1 MRDTTEIGGSSALML
16 LDRSELH
23 GHYTPTFDNDKARNF
38 GTPARKGALKGLPVE
53 LPPIPDAL
61 LAKDA
66 KPLELSDLY
75 HACQVS
81 FVPAENMRRSS
92 IAFGQLATLP
102 PPETCEDGLKIVCLV
117 NPLIEAL
124 ESFHE
129 DLGEKMHSLS
139 AEVEK
144 LRSEVEHGATD
155 VPSFSFFG
163 RSPAQARSF
172 KSWSSAEEKMQNGSE
187 RTL

>member
-1 MRDTTEIGGSSALML
+1 
-16 LDRSELH
+16 
-23 GHYTPTFDNDKARNF
+23 
-38 GTPARKGALKGLPVE
+38 
-53 LPPIPDAL
+53 
-61 LAKDA
+61 
-66 KPLELSDLY
+66 
-75 HACQVS
+75 
-81 FVPAENMRRSS
+81 MRRSS

-144 LRSEVEHGATD
+144 LRLKSKLRNRCSFVWLLRTIPSTSEKFQELVK
-155 VPSFSFFG
+155 
-163 RSPAQARSF
+163 R
-172 KSWSSAEEKMQNGSE
+172 
-187 RTL
+187 